1 MPSISVII
9 STYNKPHFL
18 EKVLTGYLC
27 QSFKDFEIIIAD
39 DGSSDET
46 RKIIENFK
54 KIFQQE
60 IYHVWHEDNGFQ
72 KCRILN
78 AAIIK
83 SSNDYLVFSDG
94 DCIPNSKF
102 LETHSKLA
110 TKGYFLSGGHFPIN
124 EKVSNT
130 LSIEDIRTQ
139 ICFTK
144 KFLFLKGQPIGKNY
158 FKLIENPFLAE
169 FLDKLTPTKS
179 TFNGNNSSAWRSD
192 IIKANG
198 FDERME
204 YGGLDC
210 ELGYRLNNNGIK
222 SLQVRNRT
230 TVLHLYHT
238 RPYKNKD
245 AVAKNRL
252 IRKSTLEGKITN
264 TDFGINYEKP

>member
-18 EKVLTGYLC
+18 EKVLTGYC
-27 QSFKDFEIIIAD
+27 FQTFNDFEIIIAD
-39 DGSSDET
+39 DGSSNET
-46 RKIIENFK
+46 KEMIAKFDQLLPQK
-54 KIFQQE
+54 
-60 IYHVWHEDNGFQ
+60 IYHVWHEDNGFR
-72 KCRILN
+72 KCKILN
-78 AAIIK
+78 AAILK

-94 DCIPNSKF
+94 DCIPDSQF
-102 LETHSKLA
+102 LETHSRLA
-110 TKGYFLSGGHFPIN
+110 QKGYFLSGGHFPIT
-124 EKVSNT
+124 EKVSNLLT
-130 LSIEDIRTQ
+130 IEDIKSQ

-144 KFLFLKGQPIGKNY
+144 KYLLKKGQPIGKNY
-158 FKLIENPFLAE
+158 FKLVKNQFLADV
-169 FLDKLTPTKS
+169 LDRLTPTKA
-179 TFNGNNSSAWRSD
+179 TFNGNNSSAWKSD

-230 TVLHLYHT
+230 TVIHLYHT

-252 IRKSTLEGKITN
+252 IRKSTIETKITK
-264 TDFGINYEKP
+264 TDFGIY